1 MEQKYCQSC
10 GMPMSAKEDFGTEKS
25 GDASPDYCTYCYK
38 DGKFTSDCTMD
49 EMIEHCARFVD
60 QFNEDSDTKYT
71 KEEAIAEMKR
81 FFPQLE
87 RWKNA

>member
-25 GDASPDYCTYCYK
+25 GNASHDYCTYCYK

-49 EMIEHCARFVD
+49 EMIGHCARFVD
-60 QFNEDSDTKYT
+60 QRRGHFGNEPLFPSVETL
-71 KEEAIAEMKR
+71 EKR
-81 FFPQLE
+81 L
-87 RWKNA
+87 NTHV

>member
-25 GDASPDYCTYCYK
+25 GNASHDYCTY
-38 DGKFTSDCTMD
+38 SDCTMD
-49 EMIEHCARFVD
+49 EMIGHCARFVD
-60 QFNEDSDTKYT
+60 QFNEDSAVKYT
-71 KEEAIAEMKR
+71 KEEAISEMKR
-81 FFPQLE
+81 FFPQLK